1 MANHTKTSAFSWSA
15 SDEELR
21 FQVSNYSSLPWT
33 ETFRGSAVIFLAALL
48 GLSVILGLFGVL
60 SLDAG
65 TLVELVIYGV
75 SLYFIFK
82 GHRWAI
88 ILVMILWTGD
98 KALQLYQVGS
108 SGQGNAYIII
118 VWWLLVMPYLYKA
131 LKVENLRR
139 HTVATLAMAATVP
152 GAARFCQHC
161 GSHLDADAKFCTSC
175 GKPVG

>member
-15 SDEELR
+15 SDEELQ
-21 FQVSNYSSLPWT
+21 FQVDNYNTLPWI

-48 GLSVILGLFGVL
+48 GLSIMLGLLSIL
-60 SLDAG
+60 SLDTG
-65 TLVELVIYGV
+65 TLVELVIYGI

-88 ILVMILWTGD
+88 ILAMILWTGD
-98 KALQLYQVGS
+98 KAVQLYQISS
-108 SGQGNAYIII
+108 SGQDNAYIII

-139 HTVATLAMAATVP
+139 RSITSVAAATTS
-152 GAARFCQHC
+152 GDIRFCRYC
-161 GSHLDADAKFCTSC
+161 GNRIDEDTKFCASC